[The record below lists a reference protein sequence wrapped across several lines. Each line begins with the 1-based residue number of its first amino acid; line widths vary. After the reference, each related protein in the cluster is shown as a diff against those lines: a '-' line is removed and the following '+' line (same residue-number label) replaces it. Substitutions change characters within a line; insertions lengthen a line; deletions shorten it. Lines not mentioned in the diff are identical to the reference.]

1 MAAEKAKAGLVYVGR
16 LDRTTLAR
24 LRQQLLA
31 PAWEVD
37 SAGRRAVEK
46 KDETKDKIGR
56 SPDDADAFN
65 LAYLEAGELSYGP
78 PVENP
83 EPVRLGPYQ
92 VPVATGAPARE
103 PFTPPEDDDRPGG
116 ERPRLY
122 GRR

>member
-1 MAAEKAKAGLVYVGR
+1 MPAPFARVFDTCP
-16 LDRTTLAR
+16 DRTTLAR

-92 VPVATGAPARE
+92 VPVATDAPARE